1 MNYFVPNFGRD
12 RDINVSFNSLDWAE
26 KNVGHK
32 WTVDFKKMKEKG
44 PPKDYPV
51 PNFGV
56 DEDVKMT
63 QAHIAEQEKKLKH
76 KWKPVQDENGV
87 WQVPEANKNSSYT
100 YKSLVQTD
108 AQVNAESDPICST
121 AGCNYAKD
129 KGKTPYPMD
138 YFVPNFGRD
147 RDINTSFNNL
157 DWAEKNVG
165 HKWVV
170 DFKKMKEKGPPKDYP
185 VPNFGVDEDIKMT
198 QAHIAEQEK
207 KLKHKWKPVQDENGV
222 WQVPEANK
230 NSSYT
235 YRSLVQ
241 TDADIKLESDPICST
256 AGCNYAKDKG
266 KTPYPMNYF
275 VPNFGRDH
283 DINSTWASL
292 DWAEQDLDHKF
303 NPKSKK
309 EVKKD
314 AHPVD
319 YKVADFGLD
328 EDVVITQKNIA
339 DQEKLKKHKWK
350 PKQDENGIW
359 IVPEAADNDSYSY
372 SSLVQTDQQVES
384 DPMCSSAG
392 CTYASVGAKPPYPMN
407 YKVPNFGKDHVI

>member
-1 MNYFVPNFGRD
+1 MNHFVPNFGRD
-12 RDINVSFNSLDWAE
+12 KDINVNFNSLDWAE
-26 KNVGHK
+26 KNVGDK
-32 WTVDFKKMKEKG
+32 WVVDFKAMKAKG

-76 KWKPVQDENGV
+76 AWKPVKDENGMYV
-87 WQVPEANKNSSYT
+87 VPEANKNSSYT
-100 YKSLVQTD
+100 YKSLLQTD
-108 AQVNAESDPICST
+108 ADIKLESDPICST

-147 RDINTSFNNL
+147 KDINVNFNSL

-170 DFKKMKEKGPPKDYP
+170 DFKAMKAKGPPKNYP
-185 VPNFGVDEDIKMT
+185 VPNFG
-198 QAHIAEQEK
+198 
-207 KLKHKWKPVQDENGV
+207 
-222 WQVPEANK
+222 
-230 NSSYT
+230 
-235 YRSLVQ
+235 R
-241 TDADIKLESDPICST
+241 DA
-256 AGCNYAKDKG
+256 
-266 KTPYPMNYF
+266 
-275 VPNFGRDH
+275 

-292 DWAEQDLDHKF
+292 DWAENDLSHKF
-303 NPKSKK
+303 NPMSKK
-309 EVKKD
+309 EAKKL

-350 PKQDENGIW
+350 PKQDENGAW
-359 IVPEAADNDSYSY
+359 VVPEAADNDSYSY
-372 SSLVQTDQQVES
+372 SSLVQTDAEMGLEKKHKKHHRHHHRETS
-384 DPMCSSAG
+384 DPICSSAG
-392 CTYASVGAKPPYPMN
+392 WPCNKKAKSAHPVD
-407 YKVPNFGKDHVI
+407 YKVPNFGVDEDIIRTQKHMNDAEKKLGHKWKPVQDENGVW